1 MYSCMFLNSDNTSDI
16 KYILFFMFL
25 NSDNTSDIKYICFSG
40 TVIDGAATTYNI
52 PSLALDGDIDYQS
65 DITTVSMQFA
75 GFTSHL
81 HGVMAYEWSV
91 GTTPGGEEVMPFTT
105 HGIIHKEE
113 RNVPGDGKCVLC
125 LSSFFLF

>member
-16 KYILFFMFL
+16 KYICFL
-25 NSDNTSDIKYICFSG
+25 G
-40 TVIDGAATTYNI
+40 TVIDGAAYTYNL
-52 PSLALDGDIDYQS
+52 PSLVLDGDIDYQS

-91 GTTPGGEEVMPFTT
+91 GMTPGGEEVMPFTT
-105 HGIIHKEE
+105 HGIMHKEE
-113 RNVPGDGKCVLC
+113 RNVTGDGKCVLC
-125 LSSFFLF
+125 LPPPPTSRFMRAIIFTHPTFDSDE